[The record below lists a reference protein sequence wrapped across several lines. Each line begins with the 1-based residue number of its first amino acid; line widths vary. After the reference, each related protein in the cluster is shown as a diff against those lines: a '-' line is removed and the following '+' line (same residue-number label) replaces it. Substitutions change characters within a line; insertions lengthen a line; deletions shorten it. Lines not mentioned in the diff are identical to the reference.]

1 MGYASNLKKIRKYS
15 VTEIENCLKQLEEKD
30 IFNEEIFKICENA
43 LKLIEVHFNIGKKDN
58 KMYNKYKKKVDELL
72 YKRIFK
78 LDLVKSKDRTSTK
91 KTLLK
96 KDNSTLY
103 VLLYTEFER
112 LGFLHD
118 TIKRNIMPSWLE
130 KDVSKDGKIYK
141 IRSELNPQ
149 CQSIKG
155 NEDKILEHI
164 SNVYLYI
171 KENELENDL
180 RSNERYMLLSEI
192 IDEKLEEM
200 YNIKNET
207 FEQSF
212 YRYNFEVLKTLYKNI
227 LVFSDYVSLY
237 LPAIKEVYERGVN
250 K

>member
-141 IRSELNPQ
+141 IRPELNPQ

-155 NEDKILEHI
+155 NEDKIIEHI

-237 LPAIKEVYERGVN
+237 LPAIKEIYEREIN